1 MSAPPLPP
9 RADEL
14 GLCLCH
20 VCGNVC
26 TAPRRHK
33 AGCPRCGSALHRR
46 KPNVYAKTW
55 AYLLAALIL
64 YIPANTLPVMFTGTL
79 GRGTESTILEGVVEF
94 WENGSWG
101 VALVIFIASVAVP
114 SIKFLV
120 LGTLLVTCQRRS
132 DWATAQR
139 ARLYRFVELIGYW
152 SMLDVIVVALVSALV
167 HFGALSSAAPR
178 LGIVFFGFVVVL
190 TMLAAMS
197 FDPRLIWDAE
207 VNDDGQA

>member
-1 MSAPPLPP
+1 VSTLRLPL
-9 RADEL
+9 RAAEL

-20 VCGNVC
+20 VCGRLC
-26 TAPRRHK
+26 PAPRHHE
-33 AGCPRCGSALHRR
+33 AGCPRCGSALHGR
-46 KPNVYAKTW
+46 KPNAYAKTW
-55 AYLLAALIL
+55 AYLIVALIL
-64 YIPANTLPVMFTGTL
+64 YIPANVLPVMFTGVL
-79 GRGTESTILEGVVEF
+79 GKGAESTILEGVMEF
-94 WENGSWG
+94 WEGGSWG

-167 HFGALSSAAPR
+167 RFGALSSAAPR

>member
-1 MSAPPLPP
+1 
-9 RADEL
+9 
-14 GLCLCH
+14 
-20 VCGNVC
+20 
-26 TAPRRHK
+26 
-33 AGCPRCGSALHRR
+33 
-46 KPNVYAKTW
+46 
-55 AYLLAALIL
+55 
-64 YIPANTLPVMFTGTL
+64 MFTGAL
-79 GRGTESTILEGVVEF
+79 GQGAESTILEGVIEF
-94 WENGSWG
+94 WEGGSWG

-120 LGTLLVTCQRRS
+120 LGTLLVSCQRRS
-132 DWATAQR
+132 DWAMAQR